1 MQKTFKNKYFLFK
14 KKLYKQTW
22 QKYYN
27 IFSVS
32 FKQNKKSLLLLI
44 PENIGDRLF
53 IVCETKMLPEFKKKS
68 YKVFQELNIS
78 NVSILSIDCQ
88 SNTFL
93 LMNILVS
100 DIFINKP

>member
-44 PENIGDRLF
+44 PENIGDRLLLCVKLKCYLNLRKKV
-53 IVCETKMLPEFKKKS
+53 IRCFK
-68 YKVFQELNIS
+68 N
-78 NVSILSIDCQ
+78 
-88 SNTFL
+88 
-93 LMNILVS
+93 
-100 DIFINKP
+100 